1 MYAWK
6 TRRWPWAL
14 PFHIWFSVDMTGT
27 RWPCMAKVHI
37 TSWARLFLLF
47 RINQHG
53 YIYAYRLLKLRVE
66 SKKYFCHINVYSTT
80 NLNLQMQ
87 PFAHLLR
94 FQATLRL
101 LWGVPFMGSNQ
112 SHCRSISVSKCL
124 SSILT
129 CASKCVSTVCVVL
142 WPPSSAISRYL
153 RSCEK
158 KVSYTPK
165 LTSSSFHFLRSFQDL
180 KKEVT
185 IQMMHFAF
193 YSYI

>member
-6 TRRWPWAL
+6 TRSRPWAL
-14 PFHIWFSVDMTGT
+14 PFHIWFSVYVTGT
-27 RWPCMAKVHI
+27 RWPCMAKVHT

-47 RINQHG
+47 TINQHG

-80 NLNLQMQ
+80 TQNLQMQ
-87 PFAHLLR
+87 LFAHLLR
-94 FQATLRL
+94 FQAILRL
-101 LWGVPFMGSNQ
+101 FWGSALYGVQ
-112 SHCRSISVSKCL
+112 SVTAGQSISVSKCL
-124 SSILT
+124 SGILT

-158 KVSYTPK
+158 DRY
-165 LTSSSFHFLRSFQDL
+165 HIYQN
-180 KKEVT
+180 
-185 IQMMHFAF
+185 
-193 YSYI
+193 